1 MAIAEVLVGV
11 LVTALLVVTTV
22 MAYIGM
28 LGILGIV
35 CLVRCDR
42 CGHLGITSPHE
53 PLRSCTYC
61 RHGRVMHALSTV
73 QHAHALHV
81 VGHRSS
87 SDS

>member
-1 MAIAEVLVGV
+1 MIVEVLVGV
-11 LVTALLVVTTV
+11 LVAALLIVTTV

-28 LGILGIV
+28 LGILGVV

-42 CGHLGITSPHE
+42 GGHLGVTSPHE

-61 RHGRVMHALSTV
+61 RHGRLIHPLATLH
-73 QHAHALHV
+73 HAHALHV

-87 SDS
+87 SGS